1 MKNMYLN
8 NIKNSNKLTFKCVY
22 FYTLFIYEKCKS
34 CLQSKLLR
42 AFNKYI

>member
-1 MKNMYLN
+1 MKVMYLN
-8 NIKNSNKLTFKCVY
+8 YIMNNNKLTFKCVY
-22 FYTLFIYEKCKS
+22 FYTLFIYEKYES